1 VFYADFNKAG
11 SRHCSEDVKKEVL
24 KLRKENVDGIVIDLR
39 DNGGGS
45 LQDVVDMA
53 GLFVKSGPM
62 VQVKG
67 RNGAPYI
74 LEDKDTAVYFDGPLV
89 IMVNTSSASASE
101 IMAAA
106 MQDYHRAIIIGTTQT
121 YGKGTVQRIYNMDDY
136 LKPEFEDVKPLGS
149 VKMTVQKFYR
159 INGGATQLKGVTPDI
174 IVPDAYSLI
183 DRGEK
188 ESDYPMPWDE
198 IKPANYSTWNK
209 GIGAYVRAEENS
221 KKRIHSNPAFKLVTQ
236 QAEKYKR
243 QTDKTLLSMNLE
255 KYRKEEKV
263 TKDENKKFE
272 DIYKEIPDET
282 ISNLAVDIPTIES
295 DTQKINRNKEWLKNL
310 KKDPYIFEATNVLN
324 DMK

>member
-1 VFYADFNKAG
+1 
-11 SRHCSEDVKKEVL
+11 
-24 KLRKENVDGIVIDLR
+24 
-39 DNGGGS
+39 
-45 LQDVVDMA
+45 
-53 GLFVKSGPM
+53 
-62 VQVKG
+62 
-67 RNGAPYI
+67 
-74 LEDKDTAVYFDGPLV
+74 
-89 IMVNTSSASASE
+89 
-101 IMAAA
+101 
-106 MQDYHRAIIIGTTQT
+106 
-121 YGKGTVQRIYNMDDY
+121 MDDY
-136 LKPEFEDVKPLGS
+136 LKPEFDDVKPLGS

-209 GIGAYVRAEENS
+209 GIGAYIRAEENS
-221 KKRIHSNPAFKLVTQ
+221 KKRIQSNPAFKLVTQ

-255 KYRKEEKV
+255 KYRKEEK
-263 TKDENKKFE
+263 TIKDENKKFE

-282 ISNLAVDIPTIES
+282 ISNLAIDIPTIES
-295 DTQKINRNKEWLKNL
+295 DTQKVNRNKEWLKNL